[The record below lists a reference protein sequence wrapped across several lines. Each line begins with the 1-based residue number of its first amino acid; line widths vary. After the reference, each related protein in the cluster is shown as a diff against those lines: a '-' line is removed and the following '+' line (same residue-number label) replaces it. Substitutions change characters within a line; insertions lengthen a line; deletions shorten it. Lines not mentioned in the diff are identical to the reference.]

1 MYNGFIN
8 IPAKDA
14 IKHDVPGA
22 VCVPQSAVRPGYQFI
37 SHEPGVIYR
46 LKIGGCGPHWAQ
58 SGPDNAVMSTGL
70 FRAHDTGPVI
80 VSTQPLS

>member
-46 LKIGGCGPHWAQ
+46 LKIGGCGPAL
-58 SGPDNAVMSTGL
+58 DNAVMSTEL

>member
-8 IPAKDA
+8 NPATDP

-22 VCVPQSAVRPGYQFI
+22 VCVPESAVRPGYQFI

-46 LKIGGCGPHWAQ
+46 LKIGGCGPAL
-58 SGPDNAVMSTGL
+58 G
-70 FRAHDTGPVI
+70 
-80 VSTQPLS
+80 